1 MVHLRVR
8 QQVVDVAAV
17 AERVLL
23 QAVAAVQAQAVAAVE
38 VAAVVPQLCLPLVRR
53 DVEAS
58 W

>member
-23 QAVAAVQAQAVAAVE
+23 QALAVAAVE